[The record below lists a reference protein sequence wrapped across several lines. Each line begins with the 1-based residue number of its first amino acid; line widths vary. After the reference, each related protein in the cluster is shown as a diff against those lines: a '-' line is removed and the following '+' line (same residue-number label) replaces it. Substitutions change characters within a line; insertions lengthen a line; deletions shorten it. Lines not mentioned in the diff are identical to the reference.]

1 MAYQNKN
8 CNTGKYRVVSYVC
21 LETVEF
27 IDSKKID
34 EKRSTTIK
42 KILNEAKLC
51 EQLFNKTVW
60 QVMQDYIKL
69 KKELN
74 K

>member
-1 MAYQNKN
+1 
-8 CNTGKYRVVSYVC
+8 
-21 LETVEF
+21 VEF